1 MVPRSV
7 SYWLARSI
15 ESPNLNAL
23 DLISVVTQLIYVL
36 IFISVA
42 LRAVRQPT
50 RAHGDMTL
58 FFGAVAFIILAS
70 RVAALVG
77 NAPPWLTTVEIAVLM
92 ALPYVLLRLVDDFTH
107 VRSAIKRGAELGLAA
122 GVIAT
127 YATAPALPTPVILY
141 VVLYFFGVSIYCAFA
156 FIRAARR
163 SRGVTRRRMEAISL
177 GSILLGTDILIAGL
191 TPLAGPDDRAV
202 LEALGQLLGLGSGVA
217 YYLGFAPPAILR
229 RAWQEPEL
237 RAFLAR
243 SASLPRLPATLDIV
257 RELERGA
264 ANSTGTTA
272 RIGLWQDD
280 TSKLRF
286 WNEDETTLDLEPGKH
301 FAGRAFELQRA
312 IFSTDPIR
320 DNPDGAADYRT
331 RNVGA
336 VLAAPITAGERRL
349 GVLTFSA
356 ERPPIFAGSDIELAK
371 LLADQAAVIL
381 ESRALI
387 DHAARVRAREEATRL
402 KEDFLSAAAHDLKTP
417 LTTVVAQAE
426 FLERRATREPSA
438 PADIAG
444 IRRVVRESKRLAGL
458 VGDLLDA
465 TRLEQGR
472 LVGEREPVDIATLAQ
487 EVCTHDASDLSLC
500 QVEASAPVVGV
511 YDRRRV
517 EQLLQNLVE
526 NARKYSP
533 EQTPI
538 TIRVWQ
544 EDGEARVAVAD
555 SGIGIPAADLP
566 RIFERF
572 SRASNVDDR
581 RFHGMGLGL
590 FICRGIVEEHGGRI
604 WVESEVG
611 KGSTFHVALPIAD
624 GRRLN

>member
-1 MVPRSV
+1 MVFCS
-7 SYWLARSI
+7 LDKSI
-15 ESPNLNAL
+15 ESPDLNAL
-23 DLISVVTQLIYVL
+23 DLISTVTQIIYVL
-36 IFISVA
+36 IFISVV
-42 LRAVRQPT
+42 LRTARQAT
-50 RAHGDMTL
+50 RAHTDMTL
-58 FFGAVAFIILAS
+58 FFGATTFVILVS
-70 RVAALVG
+70 RLAALIG
-77 NAPPWLTTVEIAVLM
+77 STPPWLTTIEVALLI
-92 ALPYVLLRLVDDFTH
+92 ALPYMLLRLVDDFTH
-107 VRSAIKRGAELGLAA
+107 LHGAIKRAAELGLAA
-122 GVIAT
+122 GIVAT
-127 YATAPALPTPVILY
+127 YATGPTLPTSVTLY
-141 VVLYFFGVSIYCAFA
+141 VVLYFFVVSTFCATQ

-191 TPLAGPDDRAV
+191 TGLARPEDRAV
-202 LEALGQLLGLGSGVA
+202 LQALGQLLGLGSGIA
-217 YYLGFAPPAILR
+217 YYLGFAPPPILR

-243 SASLPRLPATLDIV
+243 AASLPRLPTTLDIV
-257 RELERGA
+257 RELEHGA

-286 WNEDETTLDLEPGKH
+286 WEDDDSTVDLEPGTH
-301 FAGRAFELQRA
+301 FAGRAFELQRP

-320 DNPDGAADYRT
+320 ENPDGAAGYRS
-331 RNVGA
+331 RKVGA

-356 ERPPIFAGSDIELAK
+356 QRPPIFAVSDIELAG

-426 FLERRATREPSA
+426 FLERRAMREPTA

-472 LVGEREPVDIATLAQ
+472 LVGEREPVDLTTLAQ
-487 EVCTHDASDLSLC
+487 EVCAHDTGDLSTCHL
-500 QVEASAPVVGV
+500 EASAPVVGD
-511 YDRRRV
+511 YDRRRI
-517 EQLLQNLVE
+517 EQLLQNLIE
-526 NARKYSP
+526 NAKKYSP
-533 EQTPI
+533 ERRPI
-538 TIRVWQ
+538 KITVWQ
-544 EDGEARVAVAD
+544 QDGEARVTVED

-611 KGSTFHVALPIAD
+611 KGSTFNVALPIAD
-624 GRRLN
+624 

>member
-1 MVPRSV
+1 
-7 SYWLARSI
+7 
-15 ESPNLNAL
+15 
-23 DLISVVTQLIYVL
+23 VL

-42 LRAVRQPT
+42 LRAIAHPT
-50 RAHGDMTL
+50 RAHVDMTL
-58 FFGAVAFIILAS
+58 FFGALAFVILAS
-70 RVAALVG
+70 RIATLTGTTAT
-77 NAPPWLTTVEIAVLM
+77 PWVISLEVAVLIAM
-92 ALPYVLLRLVDDFTH
+92 PYVLLRLVDDFTQ
-107 VRSAIKRGAELGLAA
+107 VRAPIKRVAELGLAA
-122 GVIAT
+122 GIVAM
-127 YATAPALPTPVILY
+127 YATVATQVTAAATLPTPVTLY
-141 VVLYFFGVSIYCAFA
+141 VVAYFFALSAYCAIA
-156 FIRAARR
+156 FIRA
-163 SRGVTRRRMEAISL
+163 SHTSKGVTRRRMEAISL
-177 GSILLGTDILIAGL
+177 GSILLGTDLLVAGL
-191 TPLAGPDDRAV
+191 TPLTPPDDRAV
-202 LEALGQLLGLGSGVA
+202 FQALAQLLGLGSAVA
-217 YYLGFAPPAILR
+217 YYLGFAPPPILR

-237 RAFLAR
+237 RSFLAR
-243 SASLPRLPATLDIV
+243 AASLPRLPATLDIV

-264 ANSTGTTA
+264 SNSTGTSA

-286 WNEDETTLDLEPGKH
+286 WEDDGTTVDLEPGKH

-312 IFSTDPIR
+312 IFSTNPIR
-320 DNPDGAADYRT
+320 ENPDGAADYRT
-331 RNVGA
+331 RGVGA

-349 GVLTFSA
+349 GVLTLSA
-356 ERPPIFAGSDIELAK
+356 QRPPIFAVSDIELAG
-371 LLADQAAVIL
+371 LLADQAAVVL

-426 FLERRATREPSA
+426 FLERRALREPNA

-472 LVGEREPVDIATLAQ
+472 LVGEREAVDLATLAQ
-487 EVCTHDASDLSLC
+487 EVCAHDGSDETC
-500 QVEASAPVVGV
+500 AVEANAPVVGV

-517 EQLLQNLVE
+517 EQLLQNLIE
-526 NARKYSP
+526 NAKKYSP
-533 EQTPI
+533 ERTPI
-538 TIRVWQ
+538 KVKVWQ
-544 EDGEARVAVAD
+544 ENGEAQIAVED

-590 FICRGIVEEHGGRI
+590 YICRGIVEEHGGRI
-604 WVESEVG
+604 WVESEIG

>member
-1 MVPRSV
+1 M
-7 SYWLARSI
+7 
-15 ESPNLNAL
+15 NAL
-23 DLISVVTQLIYVL
+23 ELISAVTQVIYVL

-42 LRAVRQPT
+42 LRAIRQPT
-50 RAHGDMTL
+50 RAHADMTL
-58 FFGAVAFIILAS
+58 FFAAIAFIIVIA
-70 RVAALVG
+70 RVATLVG
-77 NAPPWLTTVEIAVLM
+77 AAPAWLAAIEIALLM
-92 ALPYVLLRLVDDFTH
+92 ALPYILLRLVDDFTR
-107 VRSAIKRGAELGLAA
+107 VRGVIKRVAELGLAA
-122 GVIAT
+122 GIVAI
-127 YATAPALPTPVILY
+127 YATGPALPLPVTLY
-141 VVLYFFGVSIYCAFA
+141 VVLYFFTLSIYCAIA
-156 FIRAARR
+156 FIRSSRR

-177 GSILLGTDILIAGL
+177 GSILLGTYILIAGL
-191 TPLAGPDDRAV
+191 TPLARPDDRAI
-202 LEALGQLLGLGSGVA
+202 LQALGQLLGLGSGVA
-217 YYLGFAPPAILR
+217 YYLGFAPPPILR

-243 SASLPRLPATLDIV
+243 SARLPRLPTTVDIV
-257 RELERGA
+257 RELEAGA

-272 RIGLWQDD
+272 RIGLWQED

-286 WNEDETTLDLEPGKH
+286 WEDDATTVDLEPGKH
-301 FAGRAFELQRA
+301 FAGRAFELQRP

-320 DNPDGAADYRT
+320 DNPDGADSYRS
-331 RNVGA
+331 RSVGA

-349 GVLTFSA
+349 GVLTLSA
-356 ERPPIFAGSDIELAK
+356 ARPPIFAVSDIELAG

-426 FLERRATREPSA
+426 FLERRATRDPNA
-438 PADIAG
+438 PADLAG

-465 TRLEQGR
+465 TRLEQGG
-472 LVGEREPVDIATLAQ
+472 LVGEREPVDLATLAQ
-487 EVCTHDASDLSLC
+487 EVCAHDMTDAGVCD
-500 QVEASAPVVGV
+500 VDASAPVVGV
-511 YDRRRV
+511 YDRRRID
-517 EQLLQNLVE
+517 QLLQNLIE
-526 NARKYSP
+526 NAKKYSP
-533 EQTPI
+533 ERTPI
-538 TIRVWQ
+538 KIKVWQ
-544 EDGEARVAVAD
+544 QDGEARLTVED
-555 SGIGIPAADLP
+555 QGIGIPAADLP

-611 KGSTFHVALPIAD
+611 KGSTFHVALPIAA

>member
-1 MVPRSV
+1 V
-7 SYWLARSI
+7 
-15 ESPNLNAL
+15 
-23 DLISVVTQLIYVL
+23 
-36 IFISVA
+36 
-42 LRAVRQPT
+42 
-50 RAHGDMTL
+50 TL
-58 FFGAVAFIILAS
+58 FIVA
-70 RVAALVG
+70 
-77 NAPPWLTTVEIAVLM
+77 
-92 ALPYVLLRLVDDFTH
+92 
-107 VRSAIKRGAELGLAA
+107 
-122 GVIAT
+122 
-127 YATAPALPTPVILY
+127 
-141 VVLYFFGVSIYCAFA
+141 YFFAVSAYCAIA
-156 FIRAARR
+156 FIRESHR
-163 SRGVTRRRMEAISL
+163 SKGVTRRRMEAISL
-177 GSILLGTDILIAGL
+177 GSILLGTDLLVTGL
-191 TPLAGPDDRAV
+191 APFSPLDDRAAFQ
-202 LEALGQLLGLGSGVA
+202 ALAQLLGLGSAVA
-217 YYLGFAPPAILR
+217 YYLGFAPPPILR

-237 RAFLAR
+237 RSFLAR
-243 SASLPRLPATLDIV
+243 AASLPRLPGTLDIV
-257 RELERGA
+257 RELEHGA
-264 ANSTGTTA
+264 SNSTGTTA

-286 WNEDETTLDLEPGKH
+286 WEDDGTTVDLEPGKH
-301 FAGRAFELQRA
+301 FAGRAFELQRP
-312 IFSTDPIR
+312 IFSTNPIR
-320 DNPDGAADYRT
+320 ENPDGAANYRS

-349 GVLTFSA
+349 GVLTLSA
-356 ERPPIFAGSDIELAK
+356 QRPPIFAVSDIELAG
-371 LLADQAAVIL
+371 LLADQAAVVL

-426 FLERRATREPSA
+426 FLERRATREPNA

-465 TRLEQGR
+465 TRLEQGK
-472 LVGEREPVDIATLAQ
+472 LVGEREPVDLATLAQ
-487 EVCTHDASDLSLC
+487 EVCAHGAGDETCDVVAN
-500 QVEASAPVVGV
+500 APVVGV

-517 EQLLQNLVE
+517 EQLFQNLIE

-533 EQTPI
+533 DRTPI
-538 TIRVWQ
+538 KIKVWQ
-544 EDGEARVAVAD
+544 ENGEAQIAVED

-590 FICRGIVEEHGGRI
+590 YICRGIVEEHGGRI

-611 KGSTFHVALPIAD
+611 KGSTFHVTLPMAD